1 MRPSKL
7 NTTLAVLRRSTG
19 TTAHTFATIL
29 GIKVRYL
36 RDLESGRHH
45 RLGKELAGRIA
56 EETGCCPKWLLHG
69 APRKRCVFKGG
80 EPFTQLGFEAYRA
93 MRAAGLGYGVHG
105 INLPGYIPRLAAIAE
120 AAASKSLLPA
130 FQSRYE
136 RLIDELDGIFGS
148 SAVGFRK
155 ALETSFPRYWVSQ
168 GTLTAVKEVRYSLPS
183 PKSETGTLEADGTL
197 IGRFQREST
206 GPIAKRHPRGR
217 ASVRRAKRRAP
228 QKRKKLSAKK
238 RTT

>member
-7 NTTLAVLRRSTG
+7 NTPLAVLRHLAG
-19 TTAHTFATIL
+19 TTAHTFATML

-45 RLGKELAGRIA
+45 RLGKELAARIA

-69 APRKRCVFKGG
+69 APRKRCVFKDG

-93 MRAAGLGYGVHG
+93 MRAAGLGSSIRGM
-105 INLPGYIPRLAAIAE
+105 NLPSYIPQLAAIAE
-120 AAASKSLLPA
+120 AAASRNLLPA

-155 ALETSFPRYWVSQ
+155 ALETSFPQYWVSQ
-168 GTLTAVKEVRYSLPS
+168 GTLTDFKEVRYSLPS
-183 PKSETGTLEADGTL
+183 SKSETGTLEADGTL
-197 IGRFQREST
+197 IGSFQREST
-206 GPIAKRHPRGR
+206 GPIAKRDGKGR
-217 ASVRRAKRRAP
+217 ASVRRGKGREPEKRN
-228 QKRKKLSAKK
+228 KTSAKK
-238 RTT
+238 RTS